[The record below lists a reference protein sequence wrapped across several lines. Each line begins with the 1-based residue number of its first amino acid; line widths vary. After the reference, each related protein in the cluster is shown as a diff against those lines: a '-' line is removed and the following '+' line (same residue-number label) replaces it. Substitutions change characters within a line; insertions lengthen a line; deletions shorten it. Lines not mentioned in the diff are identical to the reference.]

1 MEKFIKKIKDKKDLT
16 FEESRSAFEFLMEGN
31 AKEEEIYDFLTF
43 LSKKERHPVKL
54 PGEYLF

>member
-43 LSKKERHPVKL
+43 FNISKNSKMLNLGKI
-54 PGEYLF
+54 